1 MVVRWWVRFG
11 VWLRDGDEGDEEEAE
26 WVMLF
31 MKCTGNHCVADCGK
45 CKKKKI
51 TFHFLKSAAKF

>member
-1 MVVRWWVRFG
+1 M
-11 VWLRDGDEGDEEEAE
+11 WLRDGDGGDEEEAE